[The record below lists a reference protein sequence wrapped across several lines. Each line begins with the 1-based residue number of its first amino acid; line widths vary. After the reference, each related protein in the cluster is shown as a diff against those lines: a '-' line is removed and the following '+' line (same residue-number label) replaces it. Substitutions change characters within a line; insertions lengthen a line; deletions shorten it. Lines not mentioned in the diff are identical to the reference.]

1 MINELINNLTLQA
14 TSANIVCNEPP
25 PKRGAGGEV
34 GSPVRDLF
42 GSALKLLPVEIL
54 LNIFCPVA
62 VDFSP

>member
-14 TSANIVCNEPP
+14 TSANIICNEPP
-25 PKRGAGGEV
+25 PKREGG
-34 GSPVRDLF
+34 GFPVRDLF
-42 GSALKLLPVEIL
+42 GSALKSLPVEIL

>member
-14 TSANIVCNEPP
+14 TSANIICNEPT
-25 PKRGAGGEV
+25 PKRGSGGF
-34 GSPVRDLF
+34 PVRDLF
-42 GSALKLLPVEIL
+42 ESALKWLPVEIL

>member
-25 PKRGAGGEV
+25 PKRGGGV